1 MSNEDEKTTFTEFTI
16 SGNKEN
22 FTIEAEGK
30 THQGSIRHDGG
41 ATLVQLGR
49 EEAIEADRNKLSGRQ
64 SFTQV
69 EGTIETDAWGRTR
82 THSVTTHNAP
92 QHISDPRFL
101 LGTLVDRTG
110 AACGDLRQ
118 AANNPD
124 NYLVSVGGT
133 QTSLKNAIRLGLV
146 GIDGNGQMRE
156 NHRNI
161 AAVMNPNDPS
171 IPGRGQAPPME
182 TIPFNEPTFVA
193 LDGVIRNAG
202 LDTSALLAKALGS
215 PGNSAGKELSD
226 LLPGTSPEE
235 AGELIMGV
243 AQVRLES
250 VAKLIEKAGGLEE
263 GEGFEYLD
271 RALNH
276 MSPPTKARLAHG
288 LMTGNRK
295 VINEVIQINVSKDR
309 Y

>member
-1 MSNEDEKTTFTEFTI
+1 MSET
-16 SGNKEN
+16 KEIIIRSN
-22 FTIEAEGK
+22 ANGQFEINTGGDDS
-30 THQGSIRHDGG
+30 HQGSFKQDGG
-41 ATLVQLGR
+41 ASIVQFGR
-49 EEAIEADRNKLSGRQ
+49 PDPEVEKANQGIGE
-64 SFTQV
+64 SFRSSQ
-69 EGTIETDAWGRTR
+69 GTTEVDAWGNVR
-82 THSVTTHNAP
+82 THGAVTHRAP
-92 QHISDPRFL
+92 QHNADPRFL
-101 LGTLVDRTG
+101 LGSLVDRTG
-110 AACGDLRQ
+110 APCGDLRE
-118 AANNPD
+118 AANNPG

-133 QTSLKNAIRLGLV
+133 QTPLSNAIRLGLV
-146 GIDGNGQMRE
+146 SIDGNGQMAE

-161 AAVMNPNDPS
+161 AATINPNDPS

-182 TIPFNEPTFVA
+182 EIPFNEPSFIA

-226 LLPGTSPEE
+226 LLPGTSPEK

-276 MSPPTKARLAHG
+276 MSAPTKARLAHG